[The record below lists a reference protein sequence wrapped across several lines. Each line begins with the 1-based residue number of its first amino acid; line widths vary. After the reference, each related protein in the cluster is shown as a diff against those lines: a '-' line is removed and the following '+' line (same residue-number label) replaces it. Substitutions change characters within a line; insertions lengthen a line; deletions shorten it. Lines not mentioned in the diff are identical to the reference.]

1 LNTFSIGDAISYG
14 WRGFWKNIG
23 PMIIGTIALVVVHI
37 VFGIISVLF
46 DSVVLQVII
55 RIIGY
60 AVGLLVLLGLIRMA
74 LSITSGQPP
83 NPSDLT
89 RTDAWPV
96 YIGASIVF
104 AIVSSIGLALC
115 IIPGIIVYLFWG
127 FYGFVIADRG
137 EGVTLSES
145 FSRSVEI
152 TRGNRWQLLGFGVIL
167 ILINFVGALLCG
179 VGLLF
184 TYGITAVSAAYVYR
198 TLNGQ
203 PVAEI
208 PA

>member
-23 PMIIGTIALVVVHI
+23 PLILIAIVVFVINLVFSLIASPIDNFFLRFVIQIIGWIVALL
-37 VFGIISVLF
+37 ISLGWIRVALRVTAGERPEVANLF
-46 DSVVLQVII
+46 QFD
-55 RIIGY
+55 GF
-60 AVGLLVLLGLIRMA
+60 
-74 LSITSGQPP
+74 
-83 NPSDLT
+83 
-89 RTDAWPV
+89 PV

-104 AIVSSIGLALC
+104 GIAAGIGFLLF

-137 EGVTLSES
+137 ESATFGEA

-152 TRGNRWQLLGFGVIL
+152 TKGNRWNLLGFGIVL
-167 ILINFVGALLCG
+167 LLINLVGLLLCG
-179 VGLLF
+179 IGVLF
-184 TYGITAVSAAYVYR
+184 TSGISLVAIAYVYR
-198 TLNGQ
+198 TISGQ

-208 PA
+208 A